1 VSPSHDP
8 KGTDIAQSAPGALAA
23 TPAKATIDASVAAG
37 IANSAA
43 IAGSSTTAAIPGIRG
58 AKSAKQTAKSDS
70 SAADATQAAP
80 SVDPSS
86 SQSIPLM
93 PQPIAAVISAPIIP
107 ASPALDGSSNA
118 SGSGQGAAP
127 IAALTDAVKA
137 GGLRQADPA
146 ATSDGGSATSGG
158 ADQAG
163 SNQAGSGLA
172 GTDQAGNG
180 QAGNDQTGTDQA
192 GNGQADS
199 AQAGQ
204 ADDGTRAGATAADA
218 VTSALALA
226 TGSSLPNAADAVLSR
241 NAGGV
246 PAAAAAANRARER
259 AATNQPTDGSV
270 GSQDNSNGL
279 SNGNATIDPNAVSKR
294 DPAASASQIEDIAR
308 QALAAT
314 TPHGETATV
323 ETAIGGT
330 SHSDGAQA
338 GGVAPSPDGSA
349 SLSVPASPTT
359 SAAAP
364 TAATTATPIPIAGLA
379 VEIASHARAGNNR
392 FDIRLDPPEL
402 GRVDVRLDVD
412 RDGKVTSHLV
422 VDRPETLDMLRRDA
436 PQLERSL
443 QQAGLKTADNALQF
457 SLRDQGGFGGQNPN
471 PNYGSQPNA
480 TRVVI
485 PDRNLPPVETTTA
498 AYSRPI
504 GARAGIDIRV

>member
-1 VSPSHDP
+1 
-8 KGTDIAQSAPGALAA
+8 
-23 TPAKATIDASVAAG
+23 
-37 IANSAA
+37 
-43 IAGSSTTAAIPGIRG
+43 
-58 AKSAKQTAKSDS
+58 
-70 SAADATQAAP
+70 
-80 SVDPSS
+80 
-86 SQSIPLM
+86 
-93 PQPIAAVISAPIIP
+93 
-107 ASPALDGSSNA
+107 
-118 SGSGQGAAP
+118 
-127 IAALTDAVKA
+127 LTDAVKA

-146 ATSDGGSATSGG
+146 ATANGGSATLGG
-158 ADQAG
+158 ADQP
-163 SNQAGSGLA
+163 GSGLA

-180 QAGNDQTGTDQA
+180 QAGNAQVGNAQAGNAQAGAGQT

-199 AQAGQ
+199 AQADSARADSAQAGQ
-204 ADDGTRAGATAADA
+204 SGDGTNAGAKAADVVA
-218 VTSALALA
+218 SALALSVQA
-226 TGSSLPNAADAVLSR
+226 RTNDAAASAAGSGLPNAADAALSR

-270 GSQDNSNGL
+270 GSQDNSNGN
-279 SNGNATIDPNAVSKR
+279 SSIDPNAVPKR
-294 DPAASASQIEDIAR
+294 APDASASQIEDIAR

-314 TPHGETATV
+314 TPQGEAATV

-338 GGVAPSPDGSA
+338 GGATPSPDGSA
-349 SLSVPASPTT
+349 SLTVPASPTT
-359 SAAAP
+359 SAPTAAAP
-364 TAATTATPIPIAGLA
+364 TAATTATAIPIAGLA
-379 VEIASHARAGNNR
+379 VAIASHARAGNNR

-402 GRVDVRLDVD
+402 GRIDVRLDVD

-443 QQAGLKTADNALQF
+443 QQAGLKTADSALQF

-498 AYSRPI
+498 AYSRPL
-504 GARAGIDIRV
+504 GARTGIDIRV